1 MGHTELII
9 TFYQKKKSLSV
20 PNSTAQTEFKKTSD
34 QDDLSSV
41 APPAWNHKLRSY
53 CSSACYR
60 ILNKFG
66 KQS

>member
-1 MGHTELII
+1 M
-9 TFYQKKKSLSV
+9 
-20 PNSTAQTEFKKTSD
+20 PNSTAQTEFEKTSD